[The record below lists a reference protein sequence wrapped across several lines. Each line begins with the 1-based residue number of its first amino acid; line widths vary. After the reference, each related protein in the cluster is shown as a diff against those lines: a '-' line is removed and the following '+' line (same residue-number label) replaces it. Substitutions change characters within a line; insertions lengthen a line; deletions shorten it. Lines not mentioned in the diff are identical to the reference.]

1 MKRFFDVELESLRT
15 HLLQMGDRA
24 IEQTRLAIRA
34 LVEAD
39 LALADKV
46 IAADDEIDKLEVQID
61 DEAIRY
67 MTLRGPVAGELRLV
81 IVGMKASHD
90 LERVGDEAT
99 NIARRTRKLAIEPK
113 LELYTDIPR
122 MANIAL
128 EMLRDALDCFIN
140 EDEQKALEIIRRD
153 PQVDNINRLVYRRL
167 TSYMI
172 EKPETIAR
180 SLELM
185 FISKSLERI
194 ADHATNIA
202 EEMIYLSKGKDV
214 RHSEEVRKESAPI
227 GESSSPFGKVS

>member
-1 MKRFFDVELESLRT
+1 MSPVASVKVFHRRKRREQGSESSCCSRFPQLTPVNPNPMKRFFDVELESLRT

-90 LERVGDEAT
+90 LERVGDEA
-99 NIARRTRKLAIEPK
+99 
-113 LELYTDIPR
+113 
-122 MANIAL
+122 
-128 EMLRDALDCFIN
+128 
-140 EDEQKALEIIRRD
+140 
-153 PQVDNINRLVYRRL
+153 
-167 TSYMI
+167 
-172 EKPETIAR
+172 
-180 SLELM
+180 
-185 FISKSLERI
+185 
-194 ADHATNIA
+194 
-202 EEMIYLSKGKDV
+202 
-214 RHSEEVRKESAPI
+214 
-227 GESSSPFGKVS
+227 

>member
-1 MKRFFDVELESLRT
+1 MKRFYDAELENFRSN
-15 HLLQMGDRA
+15 LLQMGERA

-34 LVEAD
+34 LSEAD

-46 IAADDEIDKLEVQID
+46 IANDDTLDQLEVKID
-61 DEAIRY
+61 QEAVRY
-67 MTLRGPVAGELRLV
+67 MTLRGPVASELRLV

-99 NIARRTRKLAIEPK
+99 NIARRARKLAIEPR

-128 EMLRDALDCFIN
+128 EMLRDALDCFIH
-140 EDEQKALEIIRRD
+140 EDDQRAIAVCRRD
-153 PQVDNINRLVYRRL
+153 AEVDNINRLVYRRL
-167 TSYMI
+167 TSFMI
-172 EKPETIAR
+172 EKPEVIAR

-185 FISKSLERI
+185 FISKSIERI

-202 EEMIYLSKGKDV
+202 EEMIYLAKGKDV
-214 RHSEEVRKESAPI
+214 RHSDELKQQTQAATAAPP
-227 GESSSPFGKVS
+227 EA